1 MQGGQRLLIRGHG
14 LVDAGERIEVGG
26 GRIGLGQ
33 GQVGDGADQDGAGY
47 VAPLAGVRE
56 AAGDRVV
63 GEAQRRVGADLGN
76 EVVVVRVEPLR
87 HLFGADLVVTAGE
100 REVEVEALA
109 AGEARRD
116 GTQEDRGVQDVV
128 VQGGRVGQG
137 RVGGVQAELD
147 EAREVLLA
155 QIVGGLDQLGLGDA
169 PGPAGLEGALELAAA
184 ADTGIGQDRGGWEL
198 RGGSGHGVLLGCA
211 TRAAHAGV
219 ARTRPRGGLKGCA
232 QLRVKGCEVGDHCGS
247 GVTPMRARMSRTGLA
262 LLKV

>member
-1 MQGGQRLLIRGHG
+1 MQGGQRLLVRGHG

-26 GRIGLGQ
+26 GRVGLGQ
-33 GQVGDGADQDGAGY
+33 GQVGDGANQDGAGH

-56 AAGDRVV
+56 AACDRVV
-63 GEAQRRVGADLGN
+63 GEAQRSVGADLGN
-76 EVVVVRVEPLR
+76 EVVVVRIEPLR

-137 RVGGVQAELD
+137 RVGGVQAKLD

-169 PGPAGLEGALELAAA
+169 AGPAGLEGALELTAT
-184 ADTGIGQDRGGWEL
+184 ADTRIGQDRGGGEL
-198 RGGSGHGVLLGCA
+198 RGRSGHGFLLGCA
-211 TRAAHAGV
+211 TRSACAGNPAPCRRV
-219 ARTRPRGGLKGCA
+219 DGDALRRGFRGTRPGTAAGQASL
-232 QLRVKGCEVGDHCGS
+232 
-247 GVTPMRARMSRTGLA
+247 P
-262 LLKV
+262 